1 MRFLLDTNV
10 VLSAFRSR
18 LGASHA
24 LLRRALGR
32 EIQLVMHYKLASEYR
47 EVLSRY
53 LPIEEGGV
61 TFSDAE
67 RVLTRLVADADEI
80 DVRYL
85 WRPNLRD
92 EGDNF
97 IYEIAV
103 ASSPCTIVTYNLRD
117 FAQGEIRFS
126 GVYVKTPAEVLQS
139 LTH

>member
-1 MRFLLDTNV
+1 
-10 VLSAFRSR
+10 
-18 LGASHA
+18 
-24 LLRRALGR
+24 
-32 EIQLVMHYKLASEYR
+32 MHYKLASEYQD
-47 EVLSRY
+47 VLSRY

-67 RVLTRLVADADEI
+67 RVLARLVADADEI

-103 ASSPCTIVTYNLRD
+103 ASAPCTIVTYNLRD
-117 FAQGEIRFS
+117 FAKGEIRFS